1 MLGSVALSVKA
12 LGDDGIIAPGVAE
25 MDGLGVQ
32 TSVGVG
38 ILVGDITLSANL
50 TQTSTGMYIT
60 GSAAAELSGNLTVS
74 SAANRVKEAAD
85 VDFSTIVTQTSTGIG
100 VFVGASSKDLNF
112 TQTSVGDI
120 LWEQISHTG
129 DTWSQITHTGDSW
142 TEITHSGDTWT
153 EVTRQEQLMASTYT
167 ANAGIEKIGAGE
179 QAGTWGTTTNLN
191 MDIIDRAINGV
202 GAITLSATTHTLT
215 TSDGGADQ
223 ARTKTLEVTGTL
235 TSNVAIYIGLRL

>member
-38 ILVGDITLSANL
+38 ILVGNITLSANI
-50 TQTSTGMYIT
+50 TQTSIGMYVT
-60 GSAAAELSGNLTVS
+60 GSVAAELSGNLTVS

-129 DTWSQITHTGDSW
+129 DTWSEITHTGDSW

-153 EVTRQEQLMASTYT
+153 EVTRQE
-167 ANAGIEKIGAGE
+167 
-179 QAGTWGTTTNLN
+179 
-191 MDIIDRAINGV
+191 
-202 GAITLSATTHTLT
+202 
-215 TSDGGADQ
+215 
-223 ARTKTLEVTGTL
+223 
-235 TSNVAIYIGLRL
+235 

>member
-85 VDFSTIVTQTSTGIG
+85 VDFSTIVTQTTKG
-100 VFVGASSKDLNF
+100 VGTFVGASSKDLNF

-120 LWEQISHTG
+120 L
-129 DTWSQITHTGDSW
+129 
-142 TEITHSGDTWT
+142 
-153 EVTRQEQLMASTYT
+153 
-167 ANAGIEKIGAGE
+167 
-179 QAGTWGTTTNLN
+179 
-191 MDIIDRAINGV
+191 
-202 GAITLSATTHTLT
+202 
-215 TSDGGADQ
+215 
-223 ARTKTLEVTGTL
+223 
-235 TSNVAIYIGLRL
+235 